1 MEEYT
6 EKQVL
11 EQVEKDLSGGVFSPE
26 SIYMRK
32 DLLAKDTGRSLE
44 DITASCL
51 LAHSEILKD
60 GSLLALPGTTTVK
73 SKSASGGANRNVD
86 QIIRQGYF
94 YHKHVIG
101 REITISFPEER
112 KETFAFAAADDDG
125 KMASLF
131 YMMPAPGKEGM
142 LAGILNVHAMLLAV
156 RKKGVHELIPEIPSD
171 AGISAVILL
180 HAGAGDTSRE
190 CRMLAIKLGISILRL
205 YHGIYAVPISSS
217 LAIER
222 QYTKDGLLSMIEKD
236 SNEPWSLFQKEY
248 INHGGRYS

>member
-94 YHKHVIG
+94 YHKHAIG
-101 REITISFPEER
+101 GKSRFPSR
-112 KETFAFAAADDDG
+112 KRG
-125 KMASLF
+125 RRPLLLQRQ
-131 YMMPAPGKEGM
+131 MM
-142 LAGILNVHAMLLAV
+142 
-156 RKKGVHELIPEIPSD
+156 
-171 AGISAVILL
+171 
-180 HAGAGDTSRE
+180 T
-190 CRMLAIKLGISILRL
+190 
-205 YHGIYAVPISSS
+205 
-217 LAIER
+217 
-222 QYTKDGLLSMIEKD
+222 
-236 SNEPWSLFQKEY
+236 
-248 INHGGRYS
+248 GRWHHFFT

>member
-73 SKSASGGANRNVD
+73 SKSASGGQTGMWTRSS
-86 QIIRQGYF
+86 
-94 YHKHVIG
+94 G
-101 REITISFPEER
+101 R
-112 KETFAFAAADDDG
+112 
-125 KMASLF
+125 
-131 YMMPAPGKEGM
+131 
-142 LAGILNVHAMLLAV
+142 
-156 RKKGVHELIPEIPSD
+156 
-171 AGISAVILL
+171 
-180 HAGAGDTSRE
+180 DTSIIS
-190 CRMLAIKLGISILRL
+190 MSLGGKSRFPSRKRGRRPLL
-205 YHGIYAVPISSS
+205 
-217 LAIER
+217 LQR
-222 QYTKDGLLSMIEKD
+222 QMMT
-236 SNEPWSLFQKEY
+236 
-248 INHGGRYS
+248 GRWHHFFT

>member
-156 RKKGVHELIPEIPSD
+156 RKKACMSSFRKFHLMQASRLSFCCMQELEILP
-171 AGISAVILL
+171 GSA
-180 HAGAGDTSRE
+180 A
-190 CRMLAIKLGISILRL
+190 CW
-205 YHGIYAVPISSS
+205 P
-217 LAIER
+217 
-222 QYTKDGLLSMIEKD
+222 
-236 SNEPWSLFQKEY
+236 
-248 INHGGRYS
+248 

>member
-101 REITISFPEER
+101 REITISFPEE
-112 KETFAFAAADDDG
+112 
-125 KMASLF
+125 
-131 YMMPAPGKEGM
+131 EGD
-142 LAGILNVHAMLLAV
+142 LCFC
-156 RKKGVHELIPEIPSD
+156 S
-171 AGISAVILL
+171 
-180 HAGAGDTSRE
+180 
-190 CRMLAIKLGISILRL
+190 
-205 YHGIYAVPISSS
+205 
-217 LAIER
+217 
-222 QYTKDGLLSMIEKD
+222 
-236 SNEPWSLFQKEY
+236 
-248 INHGGRYS
+248 GR

>member
-94 YHKHVIG
+94 YHKHAIG

-171 AGISAVILL
+171 ACISAVILL
-180 HAGAGDTSRE
+180 HA
-190 CRMLAIKLGISILRL
+190 
-205 YHGIYAVPISSS
+205 
-217 LAIER
+217 
-222 QYTKDGLLSMIEKD
+222 
-236 SNEPWSLFQKEY
+236 
-248 INHGGRYS
+248 